1 MGKLLELLEKL
12 VRAIFGPGDERD
24 TGESEPAPQDPHPQ
38 SPRQRLSPA
47 GRAARPTGT
56 ST

>member
-24 TGESEPAPQDPHPQ
+24 IGELKPTPQA
-38 SPRQRLSPA
+38 PRQRLSPA
-47 GRAARPTGT
+47 GRGSRPTGT